1 MNNKVGIRYEDRFE
15 LERRVAITPA
25 LLKQLKEKEGLEF
38 FVEKSEKRI
47 FTDEEF
53 AAAGAEIVDDV
64 RPHTPVI
71 FGVKEMPSGYFEPNK
86 TYIFFSH
93 TIKGQAYNMPLLK
106 EMIEKKINLI
116 DYEKIANDNGQ
127 RLIFFGHFA
136 GLAGMINSL
145 WSLGL
150 RLKAKGYDTPF
161 AKLKQAYRYSSLEEV
176 KAVISQIGFEIARD
190 GLPQELNPLVI
201 GFTGYGNVS
210 KGAQEIAALLPLKE
224 ISPAELLKLKKQN
237 NPTNVLYKVVF
248 KEKDLAKRIDGS
260 AFELQD
266 YYSHPEKYEGTFEQ
280 YIPEITILMNCMYW
294 DARYPKLITKEYLQS
309 KYDENTHSL
318 MVIGDVTCDPGG
330 SIECTYDCTL
340 IEDPVFVYDPK
351 TAKVTKGAGGEG
363 ILVMAVDIL
372 PSELPRESS
381 EAFSSALA
389 KYVAA
394 IVRADY
400 SKSFDELELPAPMKR
415 ALILHNGEFTP
426 DFQYMKEYLK

>member
-38 FVEKSEKRI
+38 FVEKSAKRI
-47 FTDEEF
+47 FKDEEF
-53 AAAGAEIVDDV
+53 VAAGAEIVDDV
-64 RPHTPVI
+64 RPHAPVI
-71 FGVKEMPSGYFEPNK
+71 FGVKEMPSGYFEANK

-93 TIKGQAYNMPLLK
+93 TIKGQSYNMASLK
-106 EMIEKKINLI
+106 EMMENKINLI

-161 AKLKQAYRYSSLEEV
+161 AKLKQAYHYSSLEEV
-176 KAVISQIGFEIARD
+176 KAVISEIGFEIAQN
-190 GLPQELNPLVI
+190 GLPKELNPLVI

-210 KGAQEIAALLPLKE
+210 KGAQEIAGLLPIKE
-224 ISPAELLKLKKQN
+224 ITPAELLELKGQD
-237 NPTNVLYKVVF
+237 NPNNVLYKVVF
-248 KEKDLAKRIDGS
+248 KEKDLARRLDGS
-260 AFELQD
+260 EFELQD
-266 YYSHPEKYEGTFEQ
+266 YYGHPEKYEGTFEQ
-280 YIPEITILMNCMYW
+280 YISEITILMNCMYW
-294 DARYPKLITKEYLQS
+294 DTRYPKLITKEYLED
-309 KYDENTHSL
+309 KFDESTHSL
-318 MVIGDVTCDPGG
+318 LVVGDVTCDPGG
-330 SIECTYDCTL
+330 SVECTYDCTL
-340 IEDPVFVYDPK
+340 IEDPIFVYNPK
-351 TAKVTKGAGGEG
+351 TGEVQKGAEGEG

-389 KYVAA
+389 KFVAA
-394 IVRADY
+394 VVRADY
-400 SKSFDELELPAPMKR
+400 SKSFEDLDLPAPMKR

-426 DFQYMKEYLK
+426 DFEYMKEYVK